1 MLKRIHIKGYKSL
14 QDVELDLPPLAVVFG
29 PNAAGK
35 SNFLDAL
42 QLLSRLATSRT
53 LRDAFAPPYRGKPLE
68 SFSFGRDGLR
78 GLLGR
83 KQLRLSMEADIEL
96 SETLVDAV
104 NGEIQQ
110 MRGSWPSPPGGGA
123 TAGRSALP
131 PVSVRERNLRYRLEV
146 EMAPKSGEL
155 RLHDEYLGA
164 LTRNARPKRIRPF
177 LERHDDL
184 ILLRRDGEQDQVR
197 YGRKDCSVLSQ
208 PHYPPQHP
216 QVLAARREFESWRFH
231 YLEPRERMRSED
243 PVGEVRRIGPMGEG
257 LAAFLNTLKSS
268 APKQFQALEKA
279 LRALVPNVDGIDV
292 KVNDH
297 GEAEICLKE
306 NGSEVSARLLSD
318 GTLRMLGLLALTG
331 AVDVP
336 TLVGFEEP
344 ENGVHPGRIDLI
356 ASFLNARRMTGQT
369 QFIVTTHSPVLPD
382 LLPNDS
388 LLVAG
393 RQGGHTR
400 IEPFSD
406 WGPDGRREHIN
417 EALGNERPDTT
428 QEPLPI
434 SRRLLRGD
442 FDA

>member
-14 QDVELDLPPLAVVFG
+14 RDVELDLPPLAVLFG

-42 QLLSRLATSRT
+42 QLLSGLATSRT

-78 GLLGR
+78 GLLDR

-96 SETLVDAV
+96 SAALVDAV
-104 NGEIQQ
+104 NGEIRQ
-110 MRGSWPSPPGGGA
+110 MRGSWPSPRGGG
-123 TAGRSALP
+123 TTDGRSAP
-131 PVSVRERNLRYRLEV
+131 PPMIVRQRNLRYRIEV
-146 EMAPKSGEL
+146 EMAPQSGEL

-164 LTRNARPKRIRPF
+164 LTRNGRPKRIRPF

-184 ILLRRDGEQDQVR
+184 ILLRREGEQNQIR
-197 YGRKDCSVLSQ
+197 YGRTDCSVLSQ

-216 QVLAARREFESWRFH
+216 HVLAARREFESWRFH

-268 APKQFQALEKA
+268 APKQFRALEKA
-279 LRALVPNVDGIDV
+279 LHALVPNVDGIDV
-292 KVNDH
+292 KVNDY
-297 GEAEICLKE
+297 GEAELCLKE

-331 AVDVP
+331 IVDVP

-369 QFIVTTHSPVLPD
+369 QFVVTTHSPVLPD
-382 LLPNDS
+382 LLPDES

-400 IEPFSD
+400 IEPISV
-406 WGPDGRREHIN
+406 WGPTGRRKN
-417 EALGNERPDTT
+417 VDQALRDDRPEIEMDL
-428 QEPLPI
+428 LPV

-442 FDA
+442 FDV